1 MYNNHFFRV
10 FSQIQTTVN
19 SSEIAKNVTVM
30 CILTAY
36 TVAFI
41 YQTEFTVNFQNILF
55 CFFSVCYNIIY
66 DMLKKSAL
74 GVFIC
79 IFWLS
84 RTKGLFATRLFA
96 A

>member
-1 MYNNHFFRV
+1 MYNNYFFRV
-10 FSQIQTTVN
+10 FLQIQTAVN
-19 SSEIAKNVTVM
+19 LPEIAKNVTVI

-36 TVAFI
+36 TALFI

-66 DMLKKSAL
+66 DKKSSL

>member
-1 MYNNHFFRV
+1 MYNNYFFRV
-10 FSQIQTTVN
+10 FSQIQTAVN
-19 SSEIAKNVTVM
+19 LPEIAKNVTVI

-36 TVAFI
+36 TVFFI

-66 DMLKKSAL
+66 VKKSAL
-74 GVFIC
+74 GVFVC